1 MMYDGTLMDG
11 ICTLFGMLVD
21 AHVGILVDAHVGI
34 LVDAHVGILVDAHV
48 GILVDAHVGIWW
60 IHFID
65 DIFWHIVD
73 VHG

>member
-11 ICTLFGMLVD
+11 ICLHIDRCTLFGMLVD

-34 LVDAHVGILVDAHV
+34 
-48 GILVDAHVGIWW
+48 WW
-60 IHFID
+60 IHFMD

>member
-1 MMYDGTLMDG
+1 M
-11 ICTLFGMLVD
+11 
-21 AHVGILVDAHVGI
+21 
-34 LVDAHVGILVDAHV
+34 LVDAHV

-73 VHG
+73 VHGCTWVLCTVGTFWYMIYLVDILFMILYFIDDISFVS

>member
-1 MMYDGTLMDG
+1 
-11 ICTLFGMLVD
+11 MLVD
-21 AHVGILVDAHVGI
+21 AHGWHTGRCT
-34 LVDAHVGILVDAHV
+34 HMVGILVDAHV

-60 IHFID
+60 IHFMD

>member
-1 MMYDGTLMDG
+1 MMVHSWMVFVYHID

-21 AHVGILVDAHVGI
+21 AHVGT
-34 LVDAHVGILVDAHV
+34 
-48 GILVDAHVGIWW
+48 LVDAHVGIWW

>member
-1 MMYDGTLMDG
+1 MMVHSWLVFVYHIDR
-11 ICTLFGMLVD
+11 CTWLVY
-21 AHVGILVDAHVGI
+21 
-34 LVDAHVGILVDAHV
+34 AHV

-60 IHFID
+60 IHFMD

>member
-11 ICTLFGMLVD
+11 IFTLFGMLAD
-21 AHVGILVDAHVGI
+21 AHVGILVDAHVG
-34 LVDAHVGILVDAHV
+34 V
-48 GILVDAHVGIWW
+48 WW

>member
-1 MMYDGTLMDG
+1 MMVHSWMVFVYHLDR
-11 ICTLFGMLVD
+11 CTLFGMLVD

-34 LVDAHVGILVDAHV
+34 
-48 GILVDAHVGIWW
+48 WW
-60 IHFID
+60 IHFMD